1 MEVGSLAPAPTPS
14 TRRPPPP
21 IIRNQPTYVHGQT
34 TAADLLDA
42 FERRVLDNTPHA
54 PGCHPVI
61 AIFGSYQ
68 AFQTIRRNLALVIAQ
83 KHVRG

>member
-1 MEVGSLAPAPTPS
+1 M
-14 TRRPPPP
+14 
-21 IIRNQPTYVHGQT
+21 YVHGQT

-68 AFQTIRRNLALVIAQ
+68 AFETIRRNLALVVAQ
-83 KHVRG
+83 KNVRG